1 MSTKNNSTLLAV
13 ISCLVAATLW
23 GVFWYPLRVLEGMGI
38 PGLWAT
44 LIIYLSAFAPVW
56 PYFWKQRNGLR
67 SQGFLFV
74 LLGLFAGWTNI
85 AFILAMLEGHVVRV
99 LILFY
104 LSPIWTLI
112 FGFIFLHERLSI
124 MARISL
130 LISFIGALVILWPSE
145 SNTFFQ
151 FSQVDLLAVSSGIA
165 FAAHNVVVRKIGD
178 VPIILKM
185 GSAWI
190 GVLVLTIIG
199 LFLSHASPP
208 EFSGASLALAL
219 LVGSVGMTLMT
230 YTALYGVTHLP
241 VHRSAAIMLFE
252 VFAGAVSAALLTEEI
267 LTLREWA
274 GGLLIMFA
282 AWLTIR
288 DLMNNPAT

>member
-1 MSTKNNSTLLAV
+1 
-13 ISCLVAATLW
+13 
-23 GVFWYPLRVLEGMGI
+23 
-38 PGLWAT
+38 
-44 LIIYLSAFAPVW
+44 
-56 PYFWKQRNGLR
+56 
-67 SQGFLFV
+67 
-74 LLGLFAGWTNI
+74 
-85 AFILAMLEGHVVRV
+85 
-99 LILFY
+99 
-104 LSPIWTLI
+104 
-112 FGFIFLHERLSI
+112 
-124 MARISL
+124 
-130 LISFIGALVILWPSE
+130 
-145 SNTFFQ
+145 
-151 FSQVDLLAVSSGIA
+151 
-165 FAAHNVVVRKIGD
+165 VVRKIGD

-199 LFLSHASPP
+199 LFLSQASPP

-219 LVGSVGMTLMT
+219 LVGSVGMILMT

-267 LTLREWA
+267 LSLREWT

>member
-1 MSTKNNSTLLAV
+1 
-13 ISCLVAATLW
+13 
-23 GVFWYPLRVLEGMGI
+23 MGL

-44 LIIYLSAFAPVW
+44 LIIYLSAFMPLW
-56 PYFWKQRNGLR
+56 PYFWKQKHGLR
-67 SQGFLFV
+67 SQGLPFI
-74 LLGLFAGWTNI
+74 LLGLFAGWTNLS
-85 AFILAMLEGHVVRV
+85 FILAMLEGHVVRV

-112 FGFIFLHERLSI
+112 FGFIFLHERLTV
-124 MARISL
+124 MARVSL
-130 LISFIGALVILWPSE
+130 LISFIGALVILWPSA

-185 GSAWI
+185 GTAWI
-190 GVLVLTIIG
+190 GVLVLTIVG
-199 LFLSHASPP
+199 LLLSQTSPP
-208 EFSGASLALAL
+208 EFSGASLALAIF
-219 LVGSVGMTLMT
+219 VGSVGMILMT

-241 VHRSAAIMLFE
+241 VHRSAAIMLIE